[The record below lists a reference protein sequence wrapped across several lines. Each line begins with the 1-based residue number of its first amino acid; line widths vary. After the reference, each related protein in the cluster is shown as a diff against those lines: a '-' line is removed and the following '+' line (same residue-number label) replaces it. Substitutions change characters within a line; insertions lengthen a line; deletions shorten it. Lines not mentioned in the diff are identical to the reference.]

1 MKETISFST
10 ISRRIKYLGINHL
23 RRQKTCPLET
33 VRCWW
38 KKSKMTQTDGKIYQC
53 TWIGR
58 INTVK
63 VKLLPKAIY
72 KFNVIPIKLPKAFF
86 THTHTNPKI
95 YMERQKTPN
104 SQNNLKKTELGGMKI
119 PAFRLYYTAIVI
131 KTLWYWYKD
140 RLIDHC
146 NRIESPEITP
156 CIYG

>member
-1 MKETISFST
+1 MF
-10 ISRRIKYLGINHL
+10 LD
-23 RRQKTCPLET
+23 
-33 VRCWW
+33 W
-38 KKSKMTQTDGKIYQC
+38 KNQYCQSEDTTQGDLQIQCNPYQ
-53 TWIGR
+53 TTKG
-58 INTVK
+58 V
-63 VKLLPKAIY
+63 
-72 KFNVIPIKLPKAFF
+72 FH